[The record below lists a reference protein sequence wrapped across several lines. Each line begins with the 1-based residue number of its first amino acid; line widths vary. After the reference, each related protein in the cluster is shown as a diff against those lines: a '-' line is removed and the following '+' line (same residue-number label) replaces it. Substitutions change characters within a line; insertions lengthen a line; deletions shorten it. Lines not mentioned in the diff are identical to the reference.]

1 MNTLSWILLLLTVIA
16 WGSTPIL
23 EKTALSGVN
32 PLDGLLIR
40 NAVAFFVFMF
50 FFLFTGRIKTLS
62 DIPLKN
68 VLLFSA
74 SGILAGFLGMYC
86 YYHILK
92 INPSSKIVPLA
103 ATYPLLAVILGM
115 IFLRENVSISRIIG
129 TILIIAGVILVK

>member
-32 PLDGLLIR
+32 PLDGLFIR